1 MGHPLTGATTVVPK
15 ESTLRPL
22 IFNILINI
30 PEKPMECTFIKLLDA
45 TKLGGQVNRVES
57 RAAIQWDLNMLK
69 EWTHTNL
76 MILYKVKS
84 YIWEGRS
91 SCIDRGWGQA
101 A

>member
-1 MGHPLTGATTVVPK
+1 MPATTVVPK
-15 ESTLRPL
+15 ESVLGPL
-22 IFNILINI
+22 LFNILINV
-30 PEKPMECTFIKLLDA
+30 PKKPTECTLIKFIDA
-45 TKLGGQVNRVES
+45 TKLGGQVNRAES

-84 YIWEGRS
+84 YTWEGGTS
-91 SCIDRGWGQA
+91 YIDRGWGWA